1 MTKSLQSWITAWI
14 RSHRYSM
21 NLSVFTF
28 HVSFQLSFFLFD
40 LYIHPLKLNP
50 SISDCTQ
57 ELPNMFVQNIDF
69 LLEGSNLLGVLS
81 SELQNTE
88 RLEALC
94 GSTNATMFAEMTN
107 ATSAQ
112 LCTLASVVRE
122 VRDLF
127 RCETWYPLYETS
139 VHEAMCYSVDSFSWI
154 AATQFVVVFMSMV
167 VLTCRVVILQDI
179 EISEEPAPEGK
190 DIGDFG
196 QGENEEDQDVKEEL
210 LIQKTSTCEEAKE
223 EDKVHSYAISE
234 SDTNVEVLIQ
244 KSSTIEEA
252 KEEEDEANLYR
263 SSETGTGGEVLIQKS
278 STSEEAKE
286 EDEAYSYL
294 SSESGTIEFS
304 C

>member
-1 MTKSLQSWITAWI
+1 
-14 RSHRYSM
+14 
-21 NLSVFTF
+21 
-28 HVSFQLSFFLFD
+28 
-40 LYIHPLKLNP
+40 
-50 SISDCTQ
+50 
-57 ELPNMFVQNIDF
+57 VQNIDF

-81 SELQNTE
+81 SELEENSE
-88 RLEALC
+88 RLEAIC

-122 VRDLF
+122 IRDLF

-154 AATQFVVVFMSMV
+154 AATQFVIVYMSMV

-196 QGENEEDQDVKEEL
+196 PGENEEDQDEKKEL
-210 LIQKTSTCEEAKE
+210 
-223 EDKVHSYAISE
+223 
-234 SDTNVEVLIQ
+234 
-244 KSSTIEEA
+244 
-252 KEEEDEANLYR
+252 
-263 SSETGTGGEVLIQKS
+263 LIQKS

-286 EDEAYSYL
+286 EEEAYSYR
-294 SSESGTIEFS
+294 SSESGTKMSKPDLPQVNVDGDNTKSIDLEDGSTNEERKQLVKLLKLLSIGIALFLLFDAVMLIIFLVNRS
-304 C
+304 D